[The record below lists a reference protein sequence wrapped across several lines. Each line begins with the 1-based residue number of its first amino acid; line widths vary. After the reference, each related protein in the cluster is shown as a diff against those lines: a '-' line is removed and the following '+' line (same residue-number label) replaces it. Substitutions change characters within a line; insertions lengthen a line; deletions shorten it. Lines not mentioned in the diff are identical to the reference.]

1 MTHRFDR
8 QSFLGPGS
16 EKALRELSVG
26 IVGLG
31 GGGSHVVQQLAHLG
45 VGQFVLLDPDRIDAS
60 NLNRL
65 VGGTVADLRARKSKV
80 AIASRLVSS
89 VNPSSVI
96 TAEARRWQERAEL
109 LRECDVIIGCVDS
122 FNARAELERAARRY
136 LTPYV
141 DIGMDVHQ
149 VDGRYLITG
158 QIAMSMPG
166 GPCLH
171 CIGVLRPELL
181 AREAGEYGTAGGR
194 PQVVWPNG
202 VLASMAVGLVVQV
215 VTPWDG
221 RRAIQFIL
229 EYDGNVPEVRPAA
242 SAEFLRE
249 RSCSHF
255 TAIADLG
262 DPWYPDGLPSRGV
275 KKRLKD

>member
-1 MTHRFDR
+1 MTDRFDR

-45 VGQFVLLDPDRIDAS
+45 VGQFVLVDPDRIDAS

-65 VGGTVADLRARKSKV
+65 VGGTVADVRARRPKV
-80 AIASRLVSS
+80 AIASRVVSG
-89 VNPSSVI
+89 VNPRSAI
-96 TAEARRWQERAEL
+96 TAETTKWQERAEL

-122 FNARAELERAARRY
+122 FAAREELERAARRY

-149 VDGRYLITG
+149 VEGRYLITG
-158 QIAMSMPG
+158 QVAVSMPG

-171 CIGVLRPELL
+171 CIGVLRPALI
-181 AREAGEYGTAGGR
+181 AREAAEYGTAGGR

-202 VLASMAVGLVVQV
+202 VLASMAVGLVVQM

-221 RRAIQFIL
+221 AREVQFIL

-242 SAEFLRE
+242 AAGFLRE

-255 TAIADLG
+255 AAVADLG
-262 DPWYPDGLPSRGV
+262 DPWYPEDGPSGVV